1 MWGEAG
7 WMEGGL
13 IHSPVIGALLFP
25 DFVADYWSRKNV
37 QRRPPVMKPTTEIPA
52 ASLYL
57 CIFQQTE
64 KMLLFHIIQGS
75 REATS
80 SSSSGGTLRPSRLT
94 QRCLMC
100 PGSDSGSP
108 PSGTCILVRCPNHP
122 NRLLSMR
129 RCSASTPSL
138 SG

>member
-64 KMLLFHIIQGS
+64 KMLLFHIIHLLQLIRGNP
-75 REATS
+75 ETFPA
-80 SSSSGGTLRPSRLT
+80 
-94 QRCLMC
+94 
-100 PGSDSGSP
+100 
-108 PSGTCILVRCPNHP
+108 HP
-122 NRLLSMR
+122 EMSHV
-129 RCSASTPSL
+129 SWF
-138 SG
+138 